1 MYAIHFSSR
10 LPLSSMKTKKKFVN
24 VEPISEKAR
33 FRFITEMNYF
43 HACEVKEEKDDMY
56 FVCSLNKQYY
66 MWLPKKGND
75 HWKVVK

>member
-1 MYAIHFSSR
+1 
-10 LPLSSMKTKKKFVN
+10 
-24 VEPISEKAR
+24 
-33 FRFITEMNYF
+33 MNYF

-66 MWLPKKGND
+66 MWLPKKGNE

>member
-1 MYAIHFSSR
+1 MFSKEDTDL

-66 MWLPKKGND
+66 MWLPKKGNE